1 MAEDV
6 RVTNMADSGSKERV
20 AFDLMQQVQYRAGQN
35 AVKTEAAILG
45 LYYRCLR
52 VTTGHEPKAD

>member
-1 MAEDV
+1 MADDV

-20 AFDLMQQVQYRAGQN
+20 AFDLMQQIQYRAGPN
-35 AVKTEAAILG
+35 AVKSEDAILG

-52 VTTGHEPKAD
+52 ATSGHEPKAG